1 MRTDEVIAQ
10 ADRLLQRAEEVNA
23 LRFGDFT
30 LTSGKKSNFYFD
42 GRLLSTDPESV
53 HIITSVMLEILV
65 KRDIHVFGG
74 PAVGAVPIVGSMML
88 AAHTR
93 RTDMRGFFV
102 RSEAKSHGMGKQIE
116 GHLRP
121 NDEVA
126 IYDDTVSTGGSI
138 ISTIEATREYGADV
152 SCVMCVL
159 HRHEPK
165 SKRINQM
172 GIDTFN
178 ILKIS
183 HGGKIEV
190 DRETIAQWF
199 G

>member
-1 MRTDEVIAQ
+1 MRTDEVIGQ
-10 ADRLLQRAEEVNA
+10 AERLLQRAEEVKA

-30 LTSGKKSNFYFD
+30 LTSGAKSNFYFD

-53 HIITSVMLEILV
+53 NIITNIMLKVLI
-65 KRDIHVFGG
+65 RRNIHVFGG

-88 AAHTR
+88 AAHNHQ
-93 RTDMRGFFV
+93 TDMRGFFV
-102 RSEAKSHGMGKQIE
+102 RSEAKTHGMGKQIE
-116 GHLRP
+116 GHLQAGD
-121 NDEVA
+121 NAA
-126 IYDDTVSTGGSI
+126 IYDDTISTGGSI
-138 ISTIEATREYGADV
+138 ISTINATRDHGADV

-159 HRHEPK
+159 HRQEPK
-165 SKRINQM
+165 AERINQM

-183 HGGKIEV
+183 QGGKVEV

-199 G
+199 D

>member
-1 MRTDEVIAQ
+1 VRTDEVIAL

-53 HIITSVMLEILV
+53 HIITSMMLEILV

-93 RTDMRGFFV
+93 QTDMRGFFV

-126 IYDDTVSTGGSI
+126 VYDDTISTGGSI
-138 ISTIEATREYGADV
+138 ISTIEATREYGAHV
-152 SCVMCVL
+152 GCVMCVL
-159 HRHEPK
+159 HRQEAK

-172 GIDTFN
+172 GIDIFN

-183 HGGKIEV
+183 HGGKVAV

-199 G
+199 D